1 MAAEEVLASDR
12 RTMSALLFIAASTN
26 VVDVFSAVNSSP
38 WTAQS
43 FGGDPEKAESCRRY
57 VRHAMVIAGAYS
69 VTAAW
74 IARSWWPIVGAVAA
88 EAYMWYLYEEA
99 LGKAAETGSTDWE
112 S

>member
-1 MAAEEVLASDR
+1 MAAEETLVHR
-12 RTMSALLFIAASTN
+12 RTLGALLFIAASTN

-69 VTAAW
+69 GAAAW
-74 IARSWWPIVGAVAA
+74 IARSWWPVVGAVVA
-88 EAYMWYLYEEA
+88 ESYMWWLYEDA
-99 LGKAAETGSTDWE
+99 LGRAGETGSTEW
-112 S
+112 

>member
-1 MAAEEVLASDR
+1 MAAEEVLAGDR
-12 RTMSALLFIAASTN
+12 RTLGALLFIAASTN

-43 FGGDPEKAESCRRY
+43 FGGDPEKAESCRKY

-69 VTAAW
+69 AAAAW

-88 EAYMWYLYEEA
+88 EGYMWWLYDDA
-99 LGKAAETGSTDWE
+99 LNKAVETGSTDWTG
-112 S
+112 

>member
-1 MAAEEVLASDR
+1 MPAEEVLASDR
-12 RTMSALLFIAASTN
+12 RTLGALLFIAASTN

-69 VTAAW
+69 AAAAW
-74 IARSWWPIVGAVAA
+74 IARSWWPVVGAVIA
-88 EAYMWYLYEEA
+88 ETYMWYLYEEA
-99 LGKAAETGSTDWE
+99 LSKAEESGSTDW
-112 S
+112 SS